1 MSRQGLEERDL
12 STSLADL
19 SIDQDQ
25 QHHQQRL
32 PSSTSSSRKER
43 AFGLLQDESMNL
55 ISGFGG
61 DESTLGVGG
70 GFQVVGGDDSFYG
83 DEEEEQD
90 QTLRRLPQHR
100 TVVPETEEEENG
112 ESRLGEQRERV
123 KAVEFGGS
131 MAASTSRRFYEPTTT
146 TSGTTGKRTESQGE
160 KGNAND
166 RMLEEAG
173 QEYEDEDSDEL
184 LVLEDETC
192 SAQDKER
199 IKQLR
204 NEREELRGMNK
215 VLRQVVLALKT
226 TESNIT
232 NLQNAANTSHEL
244 LDLYSRICSQAEH
257 TKDLILDPD
266 WRGLDADEQ
275 FLLEKQQ
282 AYEQEQERIR
292 LEQEREQERIL
303 QEEREREEKK
313 RRELEDAELRRKMS
327 STGGVGGV
335 SRGGG
340 IGRVSGGRVLVRGTR
355 ARPTT
360 ITSSSSSSTRGG
372 RIPNPSSDTSSA
384 SFSGIPTFSSTTTTT
399 SGRGSADVSGV
410 RGVRGLR
417 SRGGVSGIGRGRG
430 GGRGGSEV

>member
-1 MSRQGLEERDL
+1 MTSSRQGPESDL

-25 QHHQQRL
+25 QQ
-32 PSSTSSSRKER
+32 PSSSSSSNRKQQHYGSI
-43 AFGLLQDESMNL
+43 GLLQDESMNL
-55 ISGFGG
+55 VSSFGGLGDG
-61 DESTLGVGG
+61 DESL
-70 GFQVVGGDDSFYG
+70 GFQVGGDDSFYG
-83 DEEEEQD
+83 DEEEED
-90 QTLRRLPQHR
+90 QTLRLPR
-100 TVVPETEEEENG
+100 PVPETENVEVQ
-112 ESRLGEQRERV
+112 LGERERV
-123 KAVEFGGS
+123 KGAGGGGIAVEFGGS
-131 MAASTSRRFYEPTTT
+131 MAASTNRRLYEPTSTT
-146 TSGTTGKRTESQGE
+146 TQEIRPDVQRAKGKE
-160 KGNAND
+160 ND
-166 RMLEEAG
+166 REE
-173 QEYEDEDSDEL
+173 EHYEDDSDEL
-184 LVLEDETC
+184 LILEDENC
-192 SAQDKER
+192 SAEDKER

-215 VLRQVVLALKT
+215 VLREVVLALKT
-226 TESNIT
+226 TESNMT
-232 NLQNAANTSHEL
+232 NLQHAANTSHEL

-313 RRELEDAELRRKMS
+313 RREMEDAELRKRMA
-327 STGGVGGV
+327 STSGV
-335 SRGGG
+335 SRGGV
-340 IGRVSGGRVLVRGTR
+340 GRGSTRGVGGTGGRVLVRGTR

-360 ITSSSSSSTRGG
+360 ITSSSSTRGG
-372 RIPNPSSDTSSA
+372 RIPNPSDTSST
-384 SFSGIPTFSSTTTTT
+384 SFSSSSGIPTFSSTT
-399 SGRGSADVSGV
+399 SGRGSAAVSGV

-430 GGRGGSEV
+430 GGGVSGI

>member
-1 MSRQGLEERDL
+1 MRECETKNKQGVNFQSDATLGKKFACNTPLTKTSIDHNRQSSEVPLTMSRQGLEERDL

-25 QHHQQRL
+25 QPHQPL

-61 DESTLGVGG
+61 DDSTLGVGG

-83 DEEEEQD
+83 DEEEEEQD
-90 QTLRRLPQHR
+90 QTLRRLPQR

-112 ESRLGEQRERV
+112 ESRLGGQRERV

-173 QEYEDEDSDEL
+173 EEYEDEDSDEL
-184 LVLEDETC
+184 LILEDENC

-226 TESNIT
+226 TESNI
-232 NLQNAANTSHEL
+232 NVSFVWISLSL
-244 LDLYSRICSQAEH
+244 SLPLGLSLYVFFPLKS
-257 TKDLILDPD
+257 
-266 WRGLDADEQ
+266 
-275 FLLEKQQ
+275 
-282 AYEQEQERIR
+282 
-292 LEQEREQERIL
+292 
-303 QEEREREEKK
+303 
-313 RRELEDAELRRKMS
+313 M
-327 STGGVGGV
+327 
-335 SRGGG
+335 
-340 IGRVSGGRVLVRGTR
+340 
-355 ARPTT
+355 
-360 ITSSSSSSTRGG
+360 
-372 RIPNPSSDTSSA
+372 N
-384 SFSGIPTFSSTTTTT
+384 
-399 SGRGSADVSGV
+399 
-410 RGVRGLR
+410 
-417 SRGGVSGIGRGRG
+417 
-430 GGRGGSEV
+430 